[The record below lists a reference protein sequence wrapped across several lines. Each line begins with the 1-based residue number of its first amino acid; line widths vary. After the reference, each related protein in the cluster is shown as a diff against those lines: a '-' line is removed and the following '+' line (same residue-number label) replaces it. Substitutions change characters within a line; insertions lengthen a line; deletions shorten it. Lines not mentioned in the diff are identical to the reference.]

1 MKRSHFCLTIV
12 LLLLLIMSACRNT
25 PAKSG
30 KIQCDSETPT
40 GSKSHDGNQTAN
52 SGDLYTP
59 VTTENEIRALYA
71 LDYTDDPTNPPILSV
86 TAYKGDFL
94 VQRGWEGSG
103 QWLDWVYGKSGI
115 RYEMMYLD
123 EPLLD
128 LKILRKAAVK
138 AVIGGPNSY
147 NGVPSFPHVETATL
161 DFICDEQGIPLDC
174 FPYSG
179 YGTSVSSTYWADSG
193 ETYYMGMQERRE
205 AVRSAQ
211 IDAGGVTVAFAP
223 LADGSDF
230 TAAYCEIP
238 YTKISFPENGIVI
251 FVRFHNTFL
260 DSGELADG
268 VTTDY
273 LKIYGSLYP
282 EDFPAGELT
291 GNCLLIEKAEIT
303 QEKNDVVLT
312 ITLNVDRLS
321 ETPLGDEGFFQYT
334 ADRSY
339 TGMGDVGPYFHIQ
352 IRVADDFSR
361 LS

>member
-1 MKRSHFCLTIV
+1 M
-12 LLLLLIMSACRNT
+12 
-25 PAKSG
+25 
-30 KIQCDSETPT
+30 
-40 GSKSHDGNQTAN
+40 
-52 SGDLYTP
+52 
-59 VTTENEIRALYA
+59 
-71 LDYTDDPTNPPILSV
+71 
-86 TAYKGDFL
+86 
-94 VQRGWEGSG
+94 
-103 QWLDWVYGKSGI
+103 
-115 RYEMMYLD
+115 
-123 EPLLD
+123 
-128 LKILRKAAVK
+128 
-138 AVIGGPNSY
+138 
-147 NGVPSFPHVETATL
+147 

-238 YTKISFPENGIVI
+238 YTKISFPENGNVI

-352 IRVADDFSR
+352 IRVADDFSQ

>member
-1 MKRSHFCLTIV
+1 M
-12 LLLLLIMSACRNT
+12 
-25 PAKSG
+25 
-30 KIQCDSETPT
+30 
-40 GSKSHDGNQTAN
+40 
-52 SGDLYTP
+52 
-59 VTTENEIRALYA
+59 
-71 LDYTDDPTNPPILSV
+71 
-86 TAYKGDFL
+86 
-94 VQRGWEGSG
+94 
-103 QWLDWVYGKSGI
+103 
-115 RYEMMYLD
+115 
-123 EPLLD
+123 
-128 LKILRKAAVK
+128 
-138 AVIGGPNSY
+138 
-147 NGVPSFPHVETATL
+147 

-238 YTKISFPENGIVI
+238 YTKISFPENGNVI

-291 GNCLLIEKAEIT
+291 GNCLLIEK
-303 QEKNDVVLT
+303 Q
-312 ITLNVDRLS
+312 
-321 ETPLGDEGFFQYT
+321 
-334 ADRSY
+334 RSHKRK
-339 TGMGDVGPYFHIQ
+339 TMWFLP
-352 IRVADDFSR
+352 
-361 LS
+361 

>member
-30 KIQCDSETPT
+30 KIQCDSEAPT

-161 DFICDEQGIPLDC
+161 DFICDEQRIPLDC

-238 YTKISFPENGIVI
+238 YTKISFPENGNVI

>member
-1 MKRSHFCLTIV
+1 M
-12 LLLLLIMSACRNT
+12 
-25 PAKSG
+25 
-30 KIQCDSETPT
+30 
-40 GSKSHDGNQTAN
+40 
-52 SGDLYTP
+52 
-59 VTTENEIRALYA
+59 
-71 LDYTDDPTNPPILSV
+71 
-86 TAYKGDFL
+86 
-94 VQRGWEGSG
+94 
-103 QWLDWVYGKSGI
+103 
-115 RYEMMYLD
+115 
-123 EPLLD
+123 
-128 LKILRKAAVK
+128 
-138 AVIGGPNSY
+138 
-147 NGVPSFPHVETATL
+147 

-238 YTKISFPENGIVI
+238 YTKISFPENGNVI

>member
-1 MKRSHFCLTIV
+1 M
-12 LLLLLIMSACRNT
+12 
-25 PAKSG
+25 
-30 KIQCDSETPT
+30 
-40 GSKSHDGNQTAN
+40 
-52 SGDLYTP
+52 
-59 VTTENEIRALYA
+59 
-71 LDYTDDPTNPPILSV
+71 
-86 TAYKGDFL
+86 
-94 VQRGWEGSG
+94 
-103 QWLDWVYGKSGI
+103 
-115 RYEMMYLD
+115 
-123 EPLLD
+123 
-128 LKILRKAAVK
+128 
-138 AVIGGPNSY
+138 
-147 NGVPSFPHVETATL
+147 
-161 DFICDEQGIPLDC
+161 
-174 FPYSG
+174 
-179 YGTSVSSTYWADSG
+179 SSTYWADSG

-230 TAAYCEIP
+230 TAAYCEDP
-238 YTKISFPENGIVI
+238 YTKISFPENGNVI

>member
-1 MKRSHFCLTIV
+1 M
-12 LLLLLIMSACRNT
+12 
-25 PAKSG
+25 
-30 KIQCDSETPT
+30 
-40 GSKSHDGNQTAN
+40 
-52 SGDLYTP
+52 
-59 VTTENEIRALYA
+59 
-71 LDYTDDPTNPPILSV
+71 
-86 TAYKGDFL
+86 DF
-94 VQRGWEGSG
+94 S
-103 QWLDWVYGKSGI
+103 
-115 RYEMMYLD
+115 
-123 EPLLD
+123 
-128 LKILRKAAVK
+128 
-138 AVIGGPNSY
+138 
-147 NGVPSFPHVETATL
+147 
-161 DFICDEQGIPLDC
+161 CDEQGIPLDC

-179 YGTSVSSTYWADSG
+179 YGTSGSSTYWADSG

-238 YTKISFPENGIVI
+238 YTKISFPENGNVI

>member
-1 MKRSHFCLTIV
+1 MLF
-12 LLLLLIMSACRNT
+12 
-25 PAKSG
+25 
-30 KIQCDSETPT
+30 
-40 GSKSHDGNQTAN
+40 GNN
-52 SGDLYTP
+52 
-59 VTTENEIRALYA
+59 
-71 LDYTDDPTNPPILSV
+71 
-86 TAYKGDFL
+86 
-94 VQRGWEGSG
+94 
-103 QWLDWVYGKSGI
+103 
-115 RYEMMYLD
+115 
-123 EPLLD
+123 
-128 LKILRKAAVK
+128 
-138 AVIGGPNSY
+138 
-147 NGVPSFPHVETATL
+147 
-161 DFICDEQGIPLDC
+161 
-174 FPYSG
+174 
-179 YGTSVSSTYWADSG
+179 
-193 ETYYMGMQERRE
+193 
-205 AVRSAQ
+205 
-211 IDAGGVTVAFAP
+211 
-223 LADGSDF
+223 
-230 TAAYCEIP
+230 
-238 YTKISFPENGIVI
+238 ISFPENGNVI

>member
-1 MKRSHFCLTIV
+1 M
-12 LLLLLIMSACRNT
+12 
-25 PAKSG
+25 
-30 KIQCDSETPT
+30 
-40 GSKSHDGNQTAN
+40 
-52 SGDLYTP
+52 
-59 VTTENEIRALYA
+59 
-71 LDYTDDPTNPPILSV
+71 
-86 TAYKGDFL
+86 
-94 VQRGWEGSG
+94 
-103 QWLDWVYGKSGI
+103 
-115 RYEMMYLD
+115 
-123 EPLLD
+123 
-128 LKILRKAAVK
+128 
-138 AVIGGPNSY
+138 
-147 NGVPSFPHVETATL
+147 

-193 ETYYMGMQERRE
+193 ETYYMGMQELRE

-238 YTKISFPENGIVI
+238 YTKISFPENGNVI